1 MYRAC
6 ISASFLEDKSYRVHC
21 FIQCLDLNYDNVRD
35 LLNTNALDWLNKPL
49 NQVIQLVTD
58 TKLNKKI
65 TSSWIIVT
73 GNGTTTGKQGVTR
86 PATI

>member
-6 ISASFLEDKSYRVHC
+6 ISTGFLEDKSYLIHY
-21 FIQCLDLNYDNVRD
+21 FIQCLDFNYDNVRD

-49 NQVIQLVTD
+49 NKVIQLVTD
-58 TKLNKKI
+58 IKLNKKI

-73 GNGTTTGKQGVTR
+73 
-86 PATI
+86 